1 MTSYG
6 MAPRGLPAYR
16 DRNVLRW
23 LAAYTASVTGDVVY
37 FLALS
42 WSATRAAGP
51 SQVGLVIAAGA
62 LPRAVLMLGGGV
74 VADRFGPRRV
84 AVAGD
89 ATRCVVILVAAATV
103 LLISPNLW
111 LLIPVALV
119 FGVVDA
125 VFMPAVGA
133 LPPRITAPEQLAR
146 VQGMRG
152 LSIRLSNAVGP
163 LLAGVVLA
171 TGGAAAALAVAG
183 ALFAVSLALLL
194 TVRVPPLVSIPRTAS
209 ARSELVDGLRYIRRH
224 RMLAPLVT
232 VIGLSEMCFSGPVA
246 AGLVLLADE
255 RGWGAA
261 GMGWIASAFSVGAA
275 AAALLLA
282 VRARVPRAGPAM
294 SGALFITAV
303 GAVALGHARSL
314 PYAVAFGALI
324 GLTSGITAAVTGALV
339 QTETDPRY
347 LGRVTSVTTLCA
359 LGLAPVFFPVAGV
372 TVAVWG
378 AAMFFTVCGGIC
390 LLAAVFGVAVPVLRR
405 AELQKPGAEPAPSV
419 SASTSESASPPAPA
433 PPSESASTSESASAE
448 R

>member
-6 MAPRGLPAYR
+6 TAAPALPAYR
-16 DRNVLRW
+16 DMNVLRW
-23 LAAYTASVTGDVVY
+23 LAAHTASVTGDVVY

-74 VADRFGPRRV
+74 VADRFGPRRCCRRRRR
-84 AVAGD
+84 D
-89 ATRCVVILVAAATV
+89 ALR
-103 LLISPNLW
+103 
-111 LLIPVALV
+111 
-119 FGVVDA
+119 D
-125 VFMPAVGA
+125 
-133 LPPRITAPEQLAR
+133 
-146 VQGMRG
+146 G
-152 LSIRLSNAVGP
+152 LS
-163 LLAGVVLA
+163 
-171 TGGAAAALAVAG
+171 
-183 ALFAVSLALLL
+183 
-194 TVRVPPLVSIPRTAS
+194 
-209 ARSELVDGLRYIRRH
+209 YIRRH
-224 RMLAPLVT
+224 RMLAPLIT

-294 SGALFITAV
+294 SGALLVTAV
-303 GAVALGHARSL
+303 GAVALGHTRPL

-324 GLTSGITAAVTGALV
+324 GLTNGVTAAVTGALV
-339 QTETDPRY
+339 QTETEPRY

-359 LGLAPVFFPVAGV
+359 LGLAPILFPVVGI

-390 LLAAVFGVAVPVLRR
+390 LLAAVFGIAVPVLLR
-405 AELQKPGAEPAPSV
+405 AELREPGPAPSLPPLH
-419 SASTSESASPPAPA
+419 SPPPSTST
-433 PPSESASTSESASAE
+433 STEQ
-448 R
+448 

>member
-1 MTSYG
+1 MTSYD
-6 MAPRGLPAYR
+6 MAAPGIPAYR
-16 DRNVLRW
+16 DLNVLRW
-23 LAAYTASVTGDVVY
+23 LAAYTASVMGDVVY
-37 FLALS
+37 FLVLS
-42 WSATRAAGP
+42 WSATRASGP
-51 SQVGLVIAAGA
+51 SQAGLVIAAGA

-74 VADRFGPRRV
+74 LADRFGPHRV
-84 AVAGD
+84 AVASD
-89 ATRCVVILVAAATV
+89 ATRCVVILAAAVSVV
-103 LLISPNLW
+103 LMPPSLW
-111 LLIPVALV
+111 LLVPVALV

-163 LLAGVVLA
+163 LLAGVALA
-171 TGGAAAALAVAG
+171 AGGAAGAFATAGTLFALSLAV
-183 ALFAVSLALLL
+183 LL
-194 TVRVPPLVSIPRTAS
+194 TVRVSALPPTDRRA
-209 ARSELVDGLRYIRRH
+209 AGRAELRDGLRYVRRH
-224 RMLAPLVT
+224 RVLAPLVA

-275 AAALLLA
+275 AAALLLT
-282 VRARVPRAGPAM
+282 VRARVPRAGPVL
-294 SGALFITAV
+294 SGALCVTAA
-303 GAVALGHARSL
+303 GAVALGHAPAL
-314 PYAVAFGALI
+314 PSAVAFGGLI
-324 GLTSGITAAVTGALV
+324 GLANGITATVTGALV

-347 LGRVTSVTTLCA
+347 LGRVTSVTTLCS
-359 LGLAPVFFPVAGV
+359 LGLAPALFPLVGV

-390 LLAAVFGVAVPVLRR
+390 LVAALFSVSAPALRR
-405 AELQKPGAEPAPSV
+405 AELHGPGTER
-419 SASTSESASPPAPA
+419 PP
-433 PPSESASTSESASAE
+433 E

>member
-1 MTSYG
+1 MTSYD
-6 MAPRGLPAYR
+6 MAAPGVPAYR
-16 DRNVLRW
+16 DLNVLRW
-23 LAAYTASVTGDVVY
+23 LAAYTASVMGDVVY
-37 FLALS
+37 FLVLS
-42 WSATRAAGP
+42 WSATRATGP
-51 SQVGLVIAAGA
+51 SQAGLVIAAGA

-74 VADRFGPRRV
+74 LADRFGPHRV
-84 AVAGD
+84 AVASD
-89 ATRCVVILVAAATV
+89 ATRCVVILAAAVSVV
-103 LLISPNLW
+103 LMPPSLW
-111 LLIPVALV
+111 LLVPVALV

-163 LLAGVVLA
+163 LLAGVALA
-171 TGGAAAALAVAG
+171 AGGAAGAFATAGTLFALSLAV
-183 ALFAVSLALLL
+183 LL
-194 TVRVPPLVSIPRTAS
+194 TVRVSALPPTDRQA
-209 ARSELVDGLRYIRRH
+209 AGRAELRDGLRYVRRH
-224 RMLAPLVT
+224 RVLAPLVA

-275 AAALLLA
+275 AAALLLT
-282 VRARVPRAGPAM
+282 VRARVPRAGPVL
-294 SGALFITAV
+294 SGALCVTAA
-303 GAVALGHARSL
+303 GAVALGHAPAL
-314 PYAVAFGALI
+314 PSAVAFGGLI
-324 GLTSGITAAVTGALV
+324 GLANGITATVTGALV

-347 LGRVTSVTTLCA
+347 LGRVTSVTTLCS
-359 LGLAPVFFPVAGV
+359 LGLAPVLFPLVGV

-390 LLAAVFGVAVPVLRR
+390 LVAALFSVSAPALRR
-405 AELQKPGAEPAPSV
+405 AELHGPGTER
-419 SASTSESASPPAPA
+419 PP
-433 PPSESASTSESASAE
+433 E

>member
-1 MTSYG
+1 MTSYD
-6 MAPRGLPAYR
+6 MAAPGIPAYR
-16 DRNVLRW
+16 DLNVLRW
-23 LAAYTASVTGDVVY
+23 LAAYTASVMGDVVY
-37 FLALS
+37 FLVLS
-42 WSATRAAGP
+42 WSATRASGP
-51 SQVGLVIAAGA
+51 SQAGLVIAAGA

-74 VADRFGPRRV
+74 LADRFGPHRV
-84 AVAGD
+84 AVASD
-89 ATRCVVILVAAATV
+89 ATRCVVILAAAVSVV
-103 LLISPNLW
+103 LMPPSLW
-111 LLIPVALV
+111 LLVPVALV

-163 LLAGVVLA
+163 LLAGVALA
-171 TGGAAAALAVAG
+171 AGGAAGAFATAGTLFALSLAV
-183 ALFAVSLALLL
+183 LL
-194 TVRVPPLVSIPRTAS
+194 TVRVSALPPTDRRA
-209 ARSELVDGLRYIRRH
+209 AGRAELRDGLRYVRRH
-224 RMLAPLVT
+224 RVLAPLVA

-275 AAALLLA
+275 AAALLLT
-282 VRARVPRAGPAM
+282 VRARVPRAGPVL
-294 SGALFITAV
+294 SGALCVTAA
-303 GAVALGHARSL
+303 GAVALGHAPAL
-314 PYAVAFGALI
+314 PSAVAFGGLI
-324 GLTSGITAAVTGALV
+324 GLANGITATVTGALV

-347 LGRVTSVTTLCA
+347 LGRVTSVTTLCS
-359 LGLAPVFFPVAGV
+359 LGLAPVLFPLVGV

-390 LLAAVFGVAVPVLRR
+390 LVAALFSVSAPALRR
-405 AELQKPGAEPAPSV
+405 AELHGPGTER
-419 SASTSESASPPAPA
+419 PP
-433 PPSESASTSESASAE
+433 E

>member
-1 MTSYG
+1 MTSYD
-6 MAPRGLPAYR
+6 MAAPGIPAYR
-16 DRNVLRW
+16 DLNVLRW
-23 LAAYTASVTGDVVY
+23 LAAYTASVMGDVVY
-37 FLALS
+37 FLVLS
-42 WSATRAAGP
+42 WSATRATGP
-51 SQVGLVIAAGA
+51 SQAGLVIAAGA

-74 VADRFGPRRV
+74 LADRFGPHRV
-84 AVAGD
+84 AVASD
-89 ATRCVVILVAAATV
+89 ATRCVVILAAAVSVV
-103 LLISPNLW
+103 LMPPSLW
-111 LLIPVALV
+111 LLVPVALV

-163 LLAGVVLA
+163 LLAGVALA
-171 TGGAAAALAVAG
+171 AGGAAGAFATAGTLFALSLAV
-183 ALFAVSLALLL
+183 LL
-194 TVRVPPLVSIPRTAS
+194 TVRVSALPPTDRQA
-209 ARSELVDGLRYIRRH
+209 AGRAELRDGLRYVRRH
-224 RMLAPLVT
+224 RVLAPLVA

-275 AAALLLA
+275 AAALLLT
-282 VRARVPRAGPAM
+282 VRARVPRAGPVL
-294 SGALFITAV
+294 SGALCVTAA
-303 GAVALGHARSL
+303 GAVALGHAPAL
-314 PYAVAFGALI
+314 PSAVAFGGLI
-324 GLTSGITAAVTGALV
+324 GLANGITATVTGALV

-347 LGRVTSVTTLCA
+347 LGRVTSVTTLFS
-359 LGLAPVFFPVAGV
+359 LGLAPVLFPLVGV

-390 LLAAVFGVAVPVLRR
+390 LVAALFSVSAPALRR
-405 AELQKPGAEPAPSV
+405 AELHGPGTER
-419 SASTSESASPPAPA
+419 PP
-433 PPSESASTSESASAE
+433 E

>member
-1 MTSYG
+1 MTSYD
-6 MAPRGLPAYR
+6 MAAPGIPAYR
-16 DRNVLRW
+16 DLNVLRW
-23 LAAYTASVTGDVVY
+23 LAAYTASVMGDVVY
-37 FLALS
+37 FLVLS
-42 WSATRAAGP
+42 WSATRATGP
-51 SQVGLVIAAGA
+51 SQAGLVIAAGA

-74 VADRFGPRRV
+74 LADRFGPHRV
-84 AVAGD
+84 AVASD
-89 ATRCVVILVAAATV
+89 ATRCVVILAAAVSVV
-103 LLISPNLW
+103 LMPPSLW
-111 LLIPVALV
+111 LLVPVALM

-163 LLAGVVLA
+163 LLAGVALA
-171 TGGAAAALAVAG
+171 AGGAAGAFATAGTLFALSLAV
-183 ALFAVSLALLL
+183 LL
-194 TVRVPPLVSIPRTAS
+194 TVRVSALPPTDRQA
-209 ARSELVDGLRYIRRH
+209 AGRAELRDGLRYVRRH
-224 RMLAPLVT
+224 RVLAPLVT

-275 AAALLLA
+275 AAALLLT
-282 VRARVPRAGPAM
+282 VRARVPRAGLVM
-294 SGALFITAV
+294 SGALCVTAA
-303 GAVALGHARSL
+303 GAVALGHAPAL
-314 PYAVAFGALI
+314 PSAVAFGGLI
-324 GLTSGITAAVTGALV
+324 GLANGITATVTGALV

-347 LGRVTSVTTLCA
+347 LGRVTSVTTLCS
-359 LGLAPVFFPVAGV
+359 LGLAPVLFPLVGV

-390 LLAAVFGVAVPVLRR
+390 LVAALFSVSAPALRR
-405 AELQKPGAEPAPSV
+405 AELHGPGTER
-419 SASTSESASPPAPA
+419 PP
-433 PPSESASTSESASAE
+433 E

>member
-1 MTSYG
+1 MTSYD
-6 MAPRGLPAYR
+6 MAAPGIPAYR
-16 DRNVLRW
+16 DLNVLRW
-23 LAAYTASVTGDVVY
+23 LAAYTASVMGDVVY
-37 FLALS
+37 FLVLS
-42 WSATRAAGP
+42 WSATRATGP
-51 SQVGLVIAAGA
+51 SQAGLVIATGA

-74 VADRFGPRRV
+74 LADRFGPRRV
-84 AVAGD
+84 AVASD
-89 ATRCVVILVAAATV
+89 ATRCVVILAAALSVV
-103 LLISPNLW
+103 LMPPSLW
-111 LLIPVALV
+111 LLVPVALV

-163 LLAGVVLA
+163 LLAGVALA
-171 TGGAAAALAVAG
+171 AGGAAGAFATAGTLFALSLAV
-183 ALFAVSLALLL
+183 LL
-194 TVRVPPLVSIPRTAS
+194 TVRVSALPPTDRRA
-209 ARSELVDGLRYIRRH
+209 AGRAELRDGLRYVRRH
-224 RMLAPLVT
+224 RVLAPLIA

-275 AAALLLA
+275 AAALLLT
-282 VRARVPRAGPAM
+282 VRARVPRAGPVL
-294 SGALFITAV
+294 SGALCVTAA
-303 GAVALGHARSL
+303 GAVALGHAPAL
-314 PYAVAFGALI
+314 PSAVAFGGLI
-324 GLTSGITAAVTGALV
+324 GLANGITATVTGALV

-347 LGRVTSVTTLCA
+347 LGRVTSVTTLCS
-359 LGLAPVFFPVAGV
+359 LGLAPALFPLVGV

-390 LLAAVFGVAVPVLRR
+390 LVAALFSVSAPALRR
-405 AELQKPGAEPAPSV
+405 AELHGPGTER
-419 SASTSESASPPAPA
+419 PP
-433 PPSESASTSESASAE
+433 E

>member
-1 MTSYG
+1 MTSYD
-6 MAPRGLPAYR
+6 MAAPGLPAYR
-16 DRNVLRW
+16 DLNVLRW
-23 LAAYTASVTGDVVY
+23 LAAYTASVMGDVVY
-37 FLALS
+37 FLVLS
-42 WSATRAAGP
+42 WSATRATGP
-51 SQVGLVIAAGA
+51 SQAGLVIAAGA

-74 VADRFGPRRV
+74 LADRFGPHRV

-89 ATRCVVILVAAATV
+89 ATRCVVILAAAVSVV
-103 LLISPNLW
+103 LMPPSLW
-111 LLIPVALV
+111 LLVPVALV

-163 LLAGVVLA
+163 LLAGVALA
-171 TGGAAAALAVAG
+171 AGGAAGAFATAGTLFALSLAV
-183 ALFAVSLALLL
+183 LL
-194 TVRVPPLVSIPRTAS
+194 TVRVSALPPTDRRA
-209 ARSELVDGLRYIRRH
+209 AGRAELRDGLRYVRRH
-224 RMLAPLVT
+224 RVLAPLVT

-255 RGWGAA
+255 RGWGAG

-275 AAALLLA
+275 AAALLLT
-282 VRARVPRAGPAM
+282 VRARVPCAGPVM
-294 SGALFITAV
+294 SGALCVTAA
-303 GAVALGHARSL
+303 GAVALGHAPAL
-314 PYAVAFGALI
+314 PSAVAFGGLI
-324 GLTSGITAAVTGALV
+324 GLANGITATVTGALV

-347 LGRVTSVTTLCA
+347 LGRVTSVTTLCS
-359 LGLAPVFFPVAGV
+359 LGLAPVLFPLVGV

-390 LLAAVFGVAVPVLRR
+390 LVAALFSVSAPALRR
-405 AELQKPGAEPAPSV
+405 AELHGPGTER
-419 SASTSESASPPAPA
+419 PP
-433 PPSESASTSESASAE
+433 E

>member
-1 MTSYG
+1 MTSYDIA
-6 MAPRGLPAYR
+6 APGPPAYR
-16 DRNVLRW
+16 DINVLRW

-42 WSATRAAGP
+42 WSATRTAGP

-89 ATRCVVILVAAATV
+89 ATRCVVILAAAAAV
-103 LLISPNLW
+103 LLISPHLW

-171 TGGAAAALAVAG
+171 VGGAAGAFAAAG
-183 ALFAVSLALLL
+183 VLFAFSLALLL
-194 TVRVPPLVSIPRTAS
+194 TVKVSPLSSADRRTS
-209 ARSELVDGLRYIRRH
+209 SRGELNDGLRYIRRH

-246 AGLVLLADE
+246 TGLVLLADE

-275 AAALLLA
+275 AAALLLT
-282 VRARVPRAGPAM
+282 VRARIPRAGLAM

-303 GAVALGHARSL
+303 GTVALGHARSL
-314 PYAVAFGALI
+314 PLAVAFGALV
-324 GLTSGITAAVTGALV
+324 GLTNGITATVTGALV

-347 LGRVTSVTTLCA
+347 LGRVTAVTTLCG
-359 LGLAPVFFPVAGV
+359 LGLAPVLFPLVGV
-372 TVAVWG
+372 VVAVWG

-390 LLAAVFGVAVPVLRR
+390 LIAAVFGVSVAVLRR
-405 AELQKPGAEPAPSV
+405 AGLQEPEPAPSP
-419 SASTSESASPPAPA
+419 EQ
-433 PPSESASTSESASAE
+433 
-448 R
+448 

>member
-1 MTSYG
+1 MTSYD
-6 MAPRGLPAYR
+6 MAAPGIPAYR
-16 DRNVLRW
+16 DLNVLRW
-23 LAAYTASVTGDVVY
+23 LAAYTASVMGDVVY
-37 FLALS
+37 FLVLS
-42 WSATRAAGP
+42 WSATRATGP
-51 SQVGLVIAAGA
+51 SQAGLVIAAGA

-74 VADRFGPRRV
+74 LADRFGPHRV
-84 AVAGD
+84 AVASD
-89 ATRCVVILVAAATV
+89 ATRCVVILAAAVSVV
-103 LLISPNLW
+103 LMPPSLW
-111 LLIPVALV
+111 LLVPVALV

-163 LLAGVVLA
+163 LLAGVALA
-171 TGGAAAALAVAG
+171 AGGAAGAFATAGTLFALSLAV
-183 ALFAVSLALLL
+183 LL
-194 TVRVPPLVSIPRTAS
+194 TVRVSALPPTDRQA
-209 ARSELVDGLRYIRRH
+209 AGRAELRDGLRYVRRH
-224 RMLAPLVT
+224 RVLAPLVA

-275 AAALLLA
+275 AAALLLT
-282 VRARVPRAGPAM
+282 VRARVPRAGPVL
-294 SGALFITAV
+294 SGALCVTAA
-303 GAVALGHARSL
+303 GAVALGHAPAL
-314 PYAVAFGALI
+314 PSAVAFGGLI
-324 GLTSGITAAVTGALV
+324 GLANGITATVTGALV

-347 LGRVTSVTTLCA
+347 LGRVTSVTTLCS
-359 LGLAPVFFPVAGV
+359 LGLAPVLFPLVGV

-390 LLAAVFGVAVPVLRR
+390 LVAALFSVSAPALRR
-405 AELQKPGAEPAPSV
+405 AELHGPGTER
-419 SASTSESASPPAPA
+419 PP
-433 PPSESASTSESASAE
+433 E

>member
-1 MTSYG
+1 MTPQG
-6 MAPRGLPAYR
+6 VPVPGPPAYR
-16 DRNVLRW
+16 DADVLRW
-23 LAAYTASVTGDVVY
+23 LAAYTDSVTGDVVY

-42 WSATRAAGP
+42 WSAARVAGP

-84 AVAGD
+84 AVASD
-89 ATRCVVILVAAATV
+89 ATRSVVILAAAAAV
-103 LLISPNLW
+103 LLISPGLW
-111 LLIPVALV
+111 LLVPVALV

-133 LPPRITAPEQLAR
+133 LPPRIAAPEQLAR

-152 LSIRLSNAVGP
+152 LSIRLSNAAGP

-171 TGGAAAALAVAG
+171 VGGAAGAFAAAG
-183 ALFAVSLALLL
+183 ALFALSLALLL
-194 TVRVPPLVSIPRTAS
+194 TVRVPPLPSLPSTDDRAS
-209 ARSELVDGLRYIRRH
+209 AVSELRDGLRYVRRH

-275 AAALLLA
+275 AAALLLT
-282 VRARVPRAGPAM
+282 VGSRVPRAGM
-294 SGALFITAV
+294 TVSGALFVTAA
-303 GAVALGHARSL
+303 GTVALGHARSL
-314 PYAVAFGALI
+314 PLAVAFGALV
-324 GLTSGITAAVTGALV
+324 GLTSGVTATVTGALV

-359 LGLAPVFFPVAGV
+359 LGLAPVLFPVAGV
-372 TVAVWG
+372 TVDVWG

-390 LLAAVFGVAVPVLRR
+390 LLAAVFGVAAPALRR
-405 AELQKPGAEPAPSV
+405 AELRGDGAESTPAPS
-419 SASTSESASPPAPA
+419 SSPA
-433 PPSESASTSESASAE
+433 
-448 R
+448 

>member
-1 MTSYG
+1 MTSYD
-6 MAPRGLPAYR
+6 MAAPGLPAYR
-16 DRNVLRW
+16 DLNVLRW
-23 LAAYTASVTGDVVY
+23 LAAYTASVMGDVVY
-37 FLALS
+37 FLVLS
-42 WSATRAAGP
+42 WSATRATGP
-51 SQVGLVIAAGA
+51 SQAGLVIAAGA

-74 VADRFGPRRV
+74 LADRFGPHRV
-84 AVAGD
+84 AVASD
-89 ATRCVVILVAAATV
+89 ATRCVVILAAMVSVV
-103 LLISPNLW
+103 LMPPSLW
-111 LLIPVALV
+111 LLVPVALV

-163 LLAGVVLA
+163 LLAGVALA
-171 TGGAAAALAVAG
+171 AGGAAGAFATAGTLFALSLAV
-183 ALFAVSLALLL
+183 LL
-194 TVRVPPLVSIPRTAS
+194 TVRVSALPPTDRQA
-209 ARSELVDGLRYIRRH
+209 AGRAELRDGLRYVRRH
-224 RMLAPLVT
+224 RVLAPLVA

-275 AAALLLA
+275 AAALLLT
-282 VRARVPRAGPAM
+282 VRARVPRAGPVL
-294 SGALFITAV
+294 SGALCVTAA
-303 GAVALGHARSL
+303 GAVALGHAPAL
-314 PYAVAFGALI
+314 PSAVAFGGLI
-324 GLTSGITAAVTGALV
+324 GLANGITATVTGALV

-347 LGRVTSVTTLCA
+347 LGRVTSVTTLCS
-359 LGLAPVFFPVAGV
+359 LGLAPVLFPLVGV

-390 LLAAVFGVAVPVLRR
+390 LVAALFSVSAPALRR
-405 AELQKPGAEPAPSV
+405 AELHGPGTER
-419 SASTSESASPPAPA
+419 PP
-433 PPSESASTSESASAE
+433 E

>member
-1 MTSYG
+1 
-6 MAPRGLPAYR
+6 MAAPGLPAYR
-16 DRNVLRW
+16 DLNVLRW
-23 LAAYTASVTGDVVY
+23 LAAYTASVMGDVVY
-37 FLALS
+37 FLVLS
-42 WSATRAAGP
+42 WSATRATGP
-51 SQVGLVIAAGA
+51 SQAGLVIAAGA

-74 VADRFGPRRV
+74 LADRFGPHRV
-84 AVAGD
+84 AVASD
-89 ATRCVVILVAAATV
+89 ATRCVVILAAAVSVV
-103 LLISPNLW
+103 LMPPSLW
-111 LLIPVALV
+111 LLVPVALV

-163 LLAGVVLA
+163 LLAGVALA
-171 TGGAAAALAVAG
+171 AGGAAGAFATAGTLFALSLAV
-183 ALFAVSLALLL
+183 LL
-194 TVRVPPLVSIPRTAS
+194 TVRVSALPPTDRRA
-209 ARSELVDGLRYIRRH
+209 AGRAELRDGLRYVRRH
-224 RMLAPLVT
+224 RVLAPLVA

-275 AAALLLA
+275 AAALLLT
-282 VRARVPRAGPAM
+282 VRARVPRAGPVL
-294 SGALFITAV
+294 SGALCVTAA
-303 GAVALGHARSL
+303 GAVALGHAPAL
-314 PYAVAFGALI
+314 PSAVAFGGLI
-324 GLTSGITAAVTGALV
+324 GLANGITATVTGALV

-347 LGRVTSVTTLCA
+347 LGRVTSVTTLCS
-359 LGLAPVFFPVAGV
+359 LGLAPVLFPLVGV

-390 LLAAVFGVAVPVLRR
+390 LVAALFSVSAPALRR
-405 AELQKPGAEPAPSV
+405 AELHGPGTER
-419 SASTSESASPPAPA
+419 PP
-433 PPSESASTSESASAE
+433 E

>member
-1 MTSYG
+1 MTAHG
-6 MAPRGLPAYR
+6 TAVPALPAYR
-16 DRNVLRW
+16 DMNVLRW
-23 LAAYTASVTGDVVY
+23 LAAYTASATGDVVY

-84 AVAGD
+84 AVASD
-89 ATRCVVILVAAATV
+89 ATRCVVILAAAAA
-103 LLISPNLW
+103 LMLISPNLW
-111 LLIPVALV
+111 LLIPVALM

-171 TGGAAAALAVAG
+171 LGGAAGALAVAG

-194 TVRVPPLVSIPRTAS
+194 SVRVSPLSSMPQRAS
-209 ARSELVDGLRYIRRH
+209 ARSELIDGLRYIRRH
-224 RMLAPLVT
+224 RTLAPLIT

-294 SGALFITAV
+294 SGALLVTAV
-303 GAVALGHARSL
+303 GAVALGHTRSL

-324 GLTSGITAAVTGALV
+324 GLTNGVTAAVTGALV
-339 QTETDPRY
+339 QTETEPRY

-359 LGLAPVFFPVAGV
+359 LGLAPILFPVVGI

-390 LLAAVFGVAVPVLRR
+390 LLAAVFGIAVPVLRR
-405 AELQKPGAEPAPSV
+405 AELREPGPAPSLPPLH
-419 SASTSESASPPAPA
+419 SPPPSTST
-433 PPSESASTSESASAE
+433 STEQ
-448 R
+448 

>member
-1 MTSYG
+1 MTAHG
-6 MAPRGLPAYR
+6 TAVPALPAYR
-16 DRNVLRW
+16 DMNVLRW
-23 LAAYTASVTGDVVY
+23 LAAHTASVTGDVVY

-89 ATRCVVILVAAATV
+89 ATRCVVMLAAAAA
-103 LLISPNLW
+103 LLVISPNLW

-171 TGGAAAALAVAG
+171 VGGAAGALAAAG
-183 ALFAVSLALLL
+183 ALFAASLALLL
-194 TVRVPPLVSIPRTAS
+194 AVRVSPLPSMPQRAS
-209 ARSELVDGLRYIRRH
+209 ARSELIDGLRYIRRH
-224 RMLAPLVT
+224 RMLSPLVT

-275 AAALLLA
+275 AAALLFA
-282 VRARVPRAGPAM
+282 VRARIRRAGPAM
-294 SGALFITAV
+294 SGALLVTAL
-303 GAVALGHARSL
+303 GAVALGHTRSL

-339 QTETDPRY
+339 QTETEPRY
-347 LGRVTSVTTLCA
+347 LGRVTSVTTLYA
-359 LGLAPVFFPVAGV
+359 LGLAPILFPVVGI

-378 AAMFFTVCGGIC
+378 TAMFFTVCGGIC
-390 LLAAVFGVAVPVLRR
+390 LLAAVFGIAVPVLRR
-405 AELQKPGAEPAPSV
+405 AELRGPGPAPTPSTSASASASA
-419 SASTSESASPPAPA
+419 SAST
-433 PPSESASTSESASAE
+433 E